1 MGNTILLIYLYLLN
15 GNRDIPFSFTYS
27 NIIIDSNI
35 GGVKMKK
42 NKRSNKIVLAII
54 IIAIIICTWFGI
66 KYILY
71 GEDILARNGE
81 KAVEFCKEME
91 DAGQLILPN
100 NEIDSYTVEKKEG
113 TLEFEIVDNVRRRTH
128 VTMTNDFKII
138 EANYG
143 KENLFNI
150 IWFFALDIVAIMV
163 LYLYVSE
170 RKKDAGA

>member
-1 MGNTILLIYLYLLN
+1 
-15 GNRDIPFSFTYS
+15 
-27 NIIIDSNI
+27 
-35 GGVKMKK
+35 MKK
-42 NKRSNKIVLAII
+42 SKRSNKIVLVII
-54 IIAIIICTWFGI
+54 IITIIICTGFGI

-71 GEDILARNGE
+71 GEDILARKRE

-100 NEIDSYTVEKKEG
+100 NEIDSYTVEKNREEG

-143 KENLFNI
+143 KENLFDI